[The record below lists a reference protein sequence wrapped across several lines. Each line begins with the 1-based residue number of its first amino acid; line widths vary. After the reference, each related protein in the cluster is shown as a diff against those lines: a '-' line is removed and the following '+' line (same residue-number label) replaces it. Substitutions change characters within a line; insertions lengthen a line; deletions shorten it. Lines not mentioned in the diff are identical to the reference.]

1 MIPRADKQ
9 LGLFFHLAC
18 VFFDNHT
25 LSSQVDYGA
34 HVQKVAG
41 QDDIEYPATSLTQ
54 SNAEGNSGDRP
65 QEDIASAKYPW
76 RSRPGSIRPT
86 LVATDN
92 QFPESPVGLG
102 VQATITDCGGHW
114 IRS

>member
-9 LGLFFHLAC
+9 LGLFFHLAY

-41 QDDIEYPATSLTQ
+41 QDDDIEIPRNLFDPVKLRKGIVEIGRKKTSHWANILRG
-54 SNAEGNSGDRP
+54 AD
-65 QEDIASAKYPW
+65 
-76 RSRPGSIRPT
+76 
-86 LVATDN
+86 
-92 QFPESPVGLG
+92 
-102 VQATITDCGGHW
+102 QAA
-114 IRS
+114 

>member
-9 LGLFFHLAC
+9 LGLFFHLAY

-41 QDDIEYPATSLTQ
+41 QDDDIEYPATSLTQ
-54 SNAEGNSGDRP
+54 SN
-65 QEDIASAKYPW
+65 
-76 RSRPGSIRPT
+76 
-86 LVATDN
+86 
-92 QFPESPVGLG
+92 
-102 VQATITDCGGHW
+102 CG
-114 IRS
+114 RE